1 MKADEESNRASTTAT
16 TTTTTTGK
24 CEEITCFVV
33 PRINRIETKR
43 IEELQK
49 RAKFSF
55 LA

>member
-1 MKADEESNRASTTAT
+1 MKADEESNRASTTA